1 MNDLN
6 TQEEKDE
13 LTVVFATRETDYEK
27 ESDFFEMLYK
37 TAGCNIALSML
48 SNPDGLPLSQIYQD
62 TLDENIGDTDIV
74 VFIHDDIEFLR
85 EGWAKE
91 IVRLFKENPEY
102 GIIGV
107 AGSADFGKK
116 GAWWNYEKKY
126 GQVLHRH
133 DGKSWL
139 TAFSPLLN
147 KDLQEVAVID
157 GLFMAVN
164 KKVAKAK
171 FPQIG
176 YFHFYD
182 IGFCLANL
190 TAKNSKCKIG
200 VTTNIRV
207 AHNSTGNVDDSWY
220 AAREEINKRFGKY
233 FPIDVEKNDNE

>member
-1 MNDLN
+1 MSNKN
-6 TQEEKDE
+6 TLDDKKE
-13 LTVVFATRETDYEK
+13 LAVVFATRETDYEK
-27 ESDFFEMLYK
+27 EGEFINMLYN
-37 TAGCNIALSML
+37 TAGCDIMVSML
-48 SNPDGLPLSQIYQD
+48 SNPDGLPLSEIYQD
-62 TLDENIGDTDIV
+62 TIDDNVIDSDIV
-74 VFIHDDIEFLR
+74 VFVHDDIEFLR

-91 IVRLFKENPEY
+91 VIRLFKENPEY
-102 GIIGV
+102 GIIGI
-107 AGSADFGKK
+107 AGSADFGEL
-116 GAWWNYEKKY
+116 GAWWNYKKKY

-139 TAFSPLLN
+139 TAFSPLLG

-157 GLFMAVN
+157 GLFMAIN

-190 TAKNSKCKIG
+190 TSKKNKCKIG

-207 AHNSTGNVDDSWY
+207 AHNSIGEVNDSWY
-220 AAREEINKRFGKY
+220 AARDEINKKFGKY
-233 FPIDVEKNDNE
+233 FPIDIENDKKE